1 MRSRG
6 GWYDKKGFF
15 HDGLVTIW
23 ANTLVKPNHVK
34 IADKEIPKMSFG
46 SGWSDEFSFEKE
58 GSANVIQRM
67 MKLKAFW

>member
-15 HDGLVTIW
+15 HGGAVTIW
-23 ANTLVKPNHVK
+23 ANNLVKPNHLK
-34 IADKEIPKMSFG
+34 IADKETPMMSFG
-46 SGWSDEFSFEKE
+46 KGWSDELSFEEEK
-58 GSANVIQRM
+58 GADIIQRI